1 MTYDA
6 GPASGLWA
14 VADLVTPMAIR
25 VAATLRI
32 ADHIARGLST
42 GPELAEAAGADAD
55 TLERLLRH
63 LVTAD
68 VLSRDEAGGYALTT
82 LGAELRDDHPGGT
95 RDLLDLE
102 SALGRAESS
111 LIHLLHSIRTGDAA
125 FPLLFGRSFWDDLS
139 ADPARTAS
147 FDAQM
152 GADVAEWAKAVVPAL
167 IGLATAASAMF
178 CGRCVEATSWAA
190 VCPSPA
196 CARTSRNVRHPTG
209 AAHCPRRRL
218 FGPSADGPFGPVPG
232 PGVPTAL
239 CRYRWLRRP
248 PSPAGVR
255 PSRPEPLDPVLEQG
269 GGDRR
274 SRAEPR
280 PPKVTRPD
288 RRHTRTRSVT
298 VTIPSVTRSTR
309 RVTPCP
315 GSLQGAVGSPSC
327 RRRDH
332 WEDHGLRR
340 AAAVLVAGGSLAA
353 AGSGSAASRAGT
365 PDA

>member
-269 GGDRR
+269 GGDGGPVRLALQERLRELLRLLVVHLAGHRR
-274 SRAEPR
+274 LVR
-280 PPKVTRPD
+280 VH
-288 RRHTRTRSVT
+288 RHVD
-298 VTIPSVTRSTR
+298 P
-309 RVTPCP
+309 
-315 GSLQGAVGSPSC
+315 
-327 RRRDH
+327 
-332 WEDHGLRR
+332 
-340 AAAVLVAGGSLAA
+340 
-353 AGSGSAASRAGT
+353 
-365 PDA
+365 